1 MDEHPGRVLLI
12 ADRHLIPLDILHVQE
27 FEPEY
32 EKVWLMEMAM
42 AGNTNYLDQFYKKL
56 NNHEFS
62 VIITN
67 SFNMNLQDNS
77 RAFSEENNIWV
88 ERVELPVAKA
98 YQSVLRLEDAGLEI
112 WLPKDQP

>member
-1 MDEHPGRVLLI
+1 
-12 ADRHLIPLDILHVQE
+12 
-27 FEPEY
+27 
-32 EKVWLMEMAM
+32 
-42 AGNTNYLDQFYKKL
+42 
-56 NNHEFS
+56 
-62 VIITN
+62 
-67 SFNMNLQDNS
+67 MNLQDNS